1 MSKIA
6 EILKGIDEDEIQSD
20 DGYWQTSTGVYFAD
34 IAKVAEA
41 FEIPYF
47 KVTNNQELDT
57 YMSSVMHRDHPVI
70 VEFMSQ
76 HELDV
81 QPAQAMKPDGKQGG
95 LHEMSP
101 FLSQE
106 ELNQEMIVEIK

>member
-1 MSKIA
+1 MPKKHEIDYIKIDSNKD
-6 EILKGIDEDEIQSD
+6 LDSYMGLCLH
-20 DGYWQTSTGVYFAD
+20 AD
-34 IAKVAEA
+34 K
-41 FEIPYF
+41 PY
-47 KVTNNQELDT
+47 
-57 YMSSVMHRDHPVI
+57 I
-70 VEFMSQ
+70 VEFISQ

-106 ELNQEMIVEIK
+106 ELEEEMIVKI